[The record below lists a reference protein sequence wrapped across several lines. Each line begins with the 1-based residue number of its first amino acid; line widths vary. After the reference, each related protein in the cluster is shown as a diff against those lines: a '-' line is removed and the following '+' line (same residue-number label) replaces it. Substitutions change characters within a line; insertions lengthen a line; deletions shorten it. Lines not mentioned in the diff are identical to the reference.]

1 MAEVVAYL
9 LVLTKVMGNWW
20 LVLATALI
28 AIALPAVGRLV
39 QPEAFLDPVKP
50 PPIREKPA
58 GAAPVAAEPSSKGW
72 SMPVLEVSE
81 VCVAFGGAQVLTEVS
96 LTVAEGGVTGLIGP
110 NGAGKT
116 TLFNVVSGLL
126 APKSGRVTIDGHD
139 VTKAGPARR
148 ARRGL
153 ARTYQRLELFTSLT
167 VRDNIQVAG
176 EIRNT
181 WSRRGR
187 INVGAETDRIIE
199 LVGLGDVADREV
211 SELPTGRARVVEVA
225 RALMTQPKVLL
236 LDEPASGQTEQ
247 ETEAFGRLLR
257 QLVDERDLAI
267 CLVEHDVGLVMGTC
281 EHIHVLDYGQII
293 ASGTPDQVK
302 DDPSWSTPTSVHR
315 ERRPRPRPAPRS
327 RRSSSCATSG
337 PATARLRSSTASASR
352 WRPDR

>member
-1 MAEVVAYL
+1 
-9 LVLTKVMGNWW
+9 
-20 LVLATALI
+20 
-28 AIALPAVGRLV
+28 
-39 QPEAFLDPVKP
+39 
-50 PPIREKPA
+50 
-58 GAAPVAAEPSSKGW
+58 
-72 SMPVLEVSE
+72 MPVLEVSD
-81 VCVAFGGAQVLTEVS
+81 VSVAFGGAQVLSEVS
-96 LTVAEGGVTGLIGP
+96 LTIAEGGVTGLIGP

-126 APKSGRVTIDGHD
+126 APRSGRVSIDGHD
-139 VTKAGPARR
+139 VTKEGPARR

-187 INVGAETDRIIE
+187 IDVTAETNRVIE

-211 SELPTGRARVVEVA
+211 SELPTGRARVVELA

-247 ETEAFGRLLR
+247 ETEAFGWLLH
-257 QLVDERDLAI
+257 QLVEDRDLAI

-281 EHIHVLDYGQII
+281 QHIHVLDYGEVI
-293 ASGTPDQVK
+293 ASGTPEQVK
-302 DDPSWSTPTSVHR
+302 DDPVVVNAYLG
-315 ERRPRPRPAPRS
+315 AP
-327 RRSSSCATSG
+327 
-337 PATARLRSSTASASR
+337 
-352 WRPDR
+352 

>member
-1 MAEVVAYL
+1 
-9 LVLTKVMGNWW
+9 
-20 LVLATALI
+20 
-28 AIALPAVGRLV
+28 
-39 QPEAFLDPVKP
+39 
-50 PPIREKPA
+50 
-58 GAAPVAAEPSSKGW
+58 
-72 SMPVLEVSE
+72 MPVLEVSE

-96 LTVAEGGVTGLIGP
+96 LTVAERGVTGLIGP

-126 APKSGRVTIDGHD
+126 APKSGRVMIDGHD
-139 VTKAGPARR
+139 VTKAGPSRR

-153 ARTYQRLELFTSLT
+153 VSHLPAARALHLAHRAGQHPGGRRDPQHLGTARLGSTSAPRPT
-167 VRDNIQVAG
+167 MSSS
-176 EIRNT
+176 
-181 WSRRGR
+181 WS
-187 INVGAETDRIIE
+187 
-199 LVGLGDVADREV
+199 GLGDVADREV

-281 EHIHVLDYGQII
+281 EHIHVLDYGEVI

-302 DDPSWSTPTSVHR
+302 DDPAVINAYLG
-315 ERRPRPRPAPRS
+315 AP
-327 RRSSSCATSG
+327 
-337 PATARLRSSTASASR
+337 
-352 WRPDR
+352 

>member
-1 MAEVVAYL
+1 
-9 LVLTKVMGNWW
+9 
-20 LVLATALI
+20 
-28 AIALPAVGRLV
+28 
-39 QPEAFLDPVKP
+39 
-50 PPIREKPA
+50 
-58 GAAPVAAEPSSKGW
+58 
-72 SMPVLEVSE
+72 MPVLEVSD
-81 VCVAFGGAQVLTEVS
+81 VCVAFGGNQVLTEVS
-96 LTVAEGGVTGLIGP
+96 LTVAEKGVTGLIGP

-126 APKSGRVTIDGHD
+126 APKSGRVSIDGHD
-139 VTKAGPARR
+139 VTSAGPARR

-176 EIRNT
+176 EIRNS

-187 INVGAETDRIIE
+187 IHVAAETDRTIE

-211 SELPTGRARVVEVA
+211 SELPTGRARVVELA

-247 ETEAFGRLLR
+247 ETEAFGLLLR

-281 EHIHVLDYGQII
+281 EQIHVLDYGQVI
-293 ASGTPDQVK
+293 ASGSPEQVK
-302 DDPSWSTPTSVHR
+302 NDPIVVNAYLG
-315 ERRPRPRPAPRS
+315 AP
-327 RRSSSCATSG
+327 
-337 PATARLRSSTASASR
+337 
-352 WRPDR
+352 

>member
-1 MAEVVAYL
+1 
-9 LVLTKVMGNWW
+9 
-20 LVLATALI
+20 
-28 AIALPAVGRLV
+28 
-39 QPEAFLDPVKP
+39 
-50 PPIREKPA
+50 
-58 GAAPVAAEPSSKGW
+58 
-72 SMPVLEVSE
+72 MPVLEVSE
-81 VCVAFGGAQVLTEVS
+81 VCVAFGGNQVLTEVS
-96 LTVAEGGVTGLIGP
+96 LTVAEKGVTGLIGP

-126 APKSGRVTIDGHD
+126 APKSGKVSIDGHD

-176 EIRNT
+176 EIRNS

-187 INVGAETDRIIE
+187 INVPAETDRTIA

-211 SELPTGRARVVEVA
+211 SELPTGRARVVELA
-225 RALMTQPKVLL
+225 RALMTQPRVLL

-281 EHIHVLDYGQII
+281 EHIHVLDYGQVI
-293 ASGTPDQVK
+293 ASGTPEQVK
-302 DDPSWSTPTSVHR
+302 NDPIVVNAYLG
-315 ERRPRPRPAPRS
+315 AP
-327 RRSSSCATSG
+327 
-337 PATARLRSSTASASR
+337 
-352 WRPDR
+352 

>member
-1 MAEVVAYL
+1 
-9 LVLTKVMGNWW
+9 
-20 LVLATALI
+20 
-28 AIALPAVGRLV
+28 
-39 QPEAFLDPVKP
+39 
-50 PPIREKPA
+50 
-58 GAAPVAAEPSSKGW
+58 
-72 SMPVLEVSE
+72 MPVLEVSE
-81 VCVAFGGAQVLTEVS
+81 VCVAFGGNQVLTEVS
-96 LTVAEGGVTGLIGP
+96 LTVAEKGVTGLIGP

-126 APKSGRVTIDGHD
+126 APKSGRVSIDGHD

-176 EIRNT
+176 EIRNS

-187 INVGAETDRIIE
+187 INVAAETDRTIE

-211 SELPTGRARVVEVA
+211 SELPTGRARVVELA

-247 ETEAFGRLLR
+247 ETEAFGLLLR

-267 CLVEHDVGLVMGTC
+267 CLVEHDVGLVMGAC
-281 EHIHVLDYGQII
+281 EHIHVLDYGLVI
-293 ASGTPDQVK
+293 ASGTPEQVK
-302 DDPSWSTPTSVHR
+302 NDPIVVNAYLG
-315 ERRPRPRPAPRS
+315 AP
-327 RRSSSCATSG
+327 
-337 PATARLRSSTASASR
+337 
-352 WRPDR
+352 